1 MFSLYHRGN
10 LKSSRKAANGAHWR
24 AKGHLRLLK
33 REIAQ
38 QDRNDSRYLPHTKK
52 MADTESCLPEEV
64 EWRLSGNS
72 LESKESEGEACP
84 SLELARRVDG

>member
-1 MFSLYHRGN
+1 M
-10 LKSSRKAANGAHWR
+10 ANH
-24 AKGHLRLLK
+24 
-33 REIAQ
+33 
-38 QDRNDSRYLPHTKK
+38 KK